1 MKKLFVVASLLLVA
15 SLCNTYAQGCVAI
28 RSGAAVCTRQDAHS
42 TSGNWQLNLNYRN
55 FHSFRHFVGKEE
67 QKERVEKGTD
77 VRNWSN
83 SLNISLVRQLN
94 SRWSVLADIPLI
106 ANRRS
111 SMYEHYGNT
120 STKAN
125 ARRNTSSFGLGDIR
139 IAANYWLLD
148 PAKSMKGNIQLGF
161 GIKFA
166 TGDYRYQDFFW
177 KNDTTSVLGPVDQSI
192 QLGDGGTG
200 LTTELN
206 AYYNFSPAVGIY
218 GNAYYLINPR
228 EQNGVSTA
236 RGGTPSATALKY
248 NTSTMSVPDQFMAR
262 AGANLTF
269 NRFTASAGIRL
280 EGIPSSDLIGGD
292 GGFRRPG
299 YVVSA
304 EPGVSY
310 MAKKGT
316 FFATLPVALVR
327 NRTKSNGDKLRSAA
341 EKIDAHGDAAFADY
355 LINIGF
361 SFRF

>member
-1 MKKLFVVASLLLVA
+1 MKKLFVVASLLLAA
-15 SLCNTYAQGCVAI
+15 SFHTVYGQGCVAI
-28 RSGAAVCTRQDAHS
+28 RSGAAVCTRLDAHAAA
-42 TSGNWQLNLNYRN
+42 GHWQLNMNYRN
-55 FHSFRHFVGKEE
+55 FHSFRHFVGTEE

-94 SRWSVLADIPLI
+94 TRWSLLMDIPLL
-106 ANRRS
+106 ANTRS

-120 STKAN
+120 STSPN
-125 ARRNTSSFGLGDIR
+125 ARRKTHSFGLGDIR
-139 IAANYWLLD
+139 VAAYYWLLD
-148 PAKSMKGNIQLGF
+148 PAKSMKGNIQVGL

-166 TGDYRYQDFFW
+166 TGDYKYQDFFW

-200 LTTELN
+200 ITTELN
-206 AYYNFSPAVGIY
+206 AYYNFTQSLGVY

-228 EQNGVSTA
+228 EQNGVSTT
-236 RGGTPSATALKY
+236 RGAAPSALALKY
-248 NTSTMSVPDQFMAR
+248 STSTMSVPDQYMFR
-262 AGANLTF
+262 AGGNF
-269 NRFTASAGIRL
+269 SFSKFTASAGVRV

-299 YVVSA
+299 YVISA
-304 EPGVSY
+304 EPGISY

-316 FFATLPVALVR
+316 FFFTFPVALER
-327 NRTKSNGDKLRSAA
+327 NRTKSNADKLRSAA
-341 EKIDAHGDAAFADY
+341 EKADVHGDAAFADY

-361 SFRF
+361 SLRF